1 MNEGTPGQSQ
11 SRSLAT
17 GDRTVWTETSSGG
30 PASLM
35 DADHAVRSF
44 VAEHPFAAIGFAL
57 AAGYLIG
64 RAINAAR

>member
-1 MNEGTPGQSQ
+1 MNERTPGQSQ
-11 SRSLAT
+11 SGSLAAGGRT
-17 GDRTVWTETSSGG
+17 GWTE
-30 PASLM
+30 ASNGDLGLLM

-44 VAEHPFAAIGFAL
+44 VAEHPFAAVGFAL